1 LEIPKLYREDLRAY
15 RELLSV
21 RPALQRAFEQM
32 RSALATE
39 QSRLVNADLRDF
51 LRERERRKTG
61 RFGEERRGDADFSGY
76 LEYLSRT
83 VSGTLQI
90 DLRSTV
96 EQLRF
101 PNLYRMMQI
110 KELDKKTD
118 QAAVAQEWKEIAQVL
133 NSKTRTQAEKAL
145 VQSLDLYA
153 RNHFWTAEKARAEGV
168 VREEPR
174 RVRPGRVDLYPR
186 QILERLFRF
195 SKEKDID
202 FSKYPRWM
210 QNFRLQIFS
219 AELDMGALLREIDL
233 LEAALTHK
241 LAKTDEEKEIVRRLE
256 NFDLLEKLLRVE
268 LTLPELNKVLR
279 RDKELRV
286 EVKRYRPEIRKGAGL
301 ESLYQKALSFY
312 EIAKQRDKALVANA
326 LAGSP
331 GSGNAPREWTVTVM
345 VTGGFHGDGIASE
358 LRDLG
363 IDYAVIQPHLTGT
376 DHGERYEKVMAGEHA
391 DLTEYFRAKNPFTT
405 KQEALLFREAVE
417 TAAPV
422 LITQY
427 GIKPDEIPGI
437 VAKALKSHP
446 VFSGIMVPE
455 VFGTEGDRF
464 MRVTP
469 AASAGLI
476 GVENSTLMPEPV
488 SADVRVSRAVD
499 FSEDA
504 APPAK
509 DKSPLVELRWN
520 DRGMLRKDIR
530 VDQPVAMGFGNMVV
544 EVGLLP
550 AAFSPEAVG
559 QRGMKE
565 ILSRTGE
572 LLGGS
577 FAGESLSAT
586 TAASGKAAGDWMSN
600 AGTPWSFFKG
610 GILDQK
616 LQAQIL
622 QAVPLVISAT
632 GNPAAGAQFV
642 HFLGEM
648 SGERPAGDFTP
659 QNPEALRA
667 LYDLQKQADVL
678 AMVPEINSPDF
689 AELRQFIAALDRDGL
704 LEFAAVSGMPTAE
717 FSLRLAKSPLASV
730 RIEMPSF
737 SPAVQQ
743 GLVDLSSSFGIGFSP
758 VAPDIFSDKPVTVTG
773 WEKGETVLNPPLAWR
788 LWTLG
793 AFARTMANPAAA
805 PSGVTN
811 SAGEA
816 IMNEW
821 FKDKPARTV
830 QEQRVL
836 HVQVSGLSGED
847 LAAFRDDLVPVL
859 AVLATTPIVSLR
871 LNMNLDKDAAAKFR
885 SEVRDLASASG
896 IRLPEDKF
904 QVFSVLAGRAFTSL
918 AGIQRGEGDVGHF
931 ILGPEELVARKVSV
945 GPGIIGRG
953 GYPASAKA
961 PEIAR
966 HSLVWLSELL
976 KERLSDRYEVINAER
991 AFPEAFAM
999 AGRILERYLREAI
1012 VRVSA

>member
-1 LEIPKLYREDLRAY
+1 
-15 RELLSV
+15 
-21 RPALQRAFEQM
+21 
-32 RSALATE
+32 
-39 QSRLVNADLRDF
+39 

-61 RFGEERRGDADFSGY
+61 RFGEERKGDADFSAY

-83 VSGTLQI
+83 AAGTLQI
-90 DLRSTV
+90 DLRNSA

-118 QAAVAQEWKEIAQVL
+118 QAAVGQEWKEIVQVL
-133 NSKTRTQAEKAL
+133 NSKTRTQEEKAL
-145 VQSLDLYA
+145 AQSLDLYG
-153 RNHFWTAEKARAEGV
+153 RSHFWIAEKARAEGG

-174 RVRPGRVDLYPR
+174 RVHPGRVDLYPR

-195 SKEKDID
+195 SKEKGID
-202 FSKYPRWM
+202 LSKYPRWM

-233 LEAALTHK
+233 IEAALTRK

-279 RDKELRV
+279 RDKELRA

-301 ESLYQKALSFY
+301 ESFYQKALSFY
-312 EIAKQRDKALVANA
+312 DIAKQRDKALAANA
-326 LAGSP
+326 LAESP
-331 GSGNAPREWTVTVM
+331 DPAGGPGEWTVTVM

-358 LRDLG
+358 LRDFG
-363 IDYAVIQPHLTGT
+363 VDYAVIQPRLTGA
-376 DHGERYEKVMAGEHA
+376 DDGERYEKVMAGDHA

-427 GIKPDEIPGI
+427 GLPPDEIPAL
-437 VAKALKSHP
+437 VAKALKAHP
-446 VFSGIMVPE
+446 VFSGILIPE

-469 AASAGLI
+469 AANAGVT

-499 FSEDA
+499 FSEDSS
-504 APPAK
+504 PPVK
-509 DKSPLVELRWN
+509 NKSSLVELRWN

-530 VDQPVAMGFGNMVV
+530 VDQRVAMGLGNMVV
-544 EVGLLP
+544 EAGILP

-565 ILSRTGE
+565 ILTMTGE

-577 FAGESLSAT
+577 FAGERLSAT
-586 TAASGKAAGDWMSN
+586 TVASGKAAGDWMAN

-648 SGERPAGDFTP
+648 SGDLPAGDFTP
-659 QNPEALRA
+659 QNAEALRV
-667 LYDLQKQADVL
+667 LYDLQKQSDVL
-678 AMVPEINSPDF
+678 VMVPEINSPDF
-689 AELRQFIAALDRDGL
+689 AELRQFMAALDRDGL

-717 FSLRLAKSPLASV
+717 FSVKLSKSPLASV
-730 RIEMPSF
+730 RIESPSF

-758 VAPDIFSDKPVTVTG
+758 VVPDIFSDKPVEVSG
-773 WEKGETVLNPPLAWR
+773 WENGETSLNPPLAWR

-793 AFARTMANPAAA
+793 AFARTMVNPSA

-811 SAGEA
+811 SLGEA

-821 FKDKPARTV
+821 FKDKPAGTV
-830 QEQRVL
+830 QEQRIL
-836 HVQVSGLSGED
+836 HLQVSGLSGED

-859 AVLATTPIVSLR
+859 AALAMTPVVSLR

-918 AGIQRGEGDVGHF
+918 AGVQRGEGDVGHF

-953 GYPASAKA
+953 GYPSSAKA

-966 HSLVWLSELL
+966 HALVWLSQLL

-991 AFPEAFAM
+991 AFPEAFAT